1 LKQLLIPLSDAGA
14 RRRWTTIRHDVRAI
28 RIALV
33 TLATVACLTIGVAA
47 GDLLAPTAIAI
58 VLALVLAPAANL
70 LERRLKIPSGFAA
83 VLSVGATITILVT
96 AIVTFAPSASYWME
110 RAPQIIKS
118 VETKLEPIKHTLESL
133 QAQIERATSKPSQNP
148 GASPAAAPV
157 PPAVVDS
164 TKIVT
169 SLALFAPGA
178 LAQLFYVTM
187 MTIFLLAFR
196 AGYSEQLVLLPHHF
210 AGRVRMAR
218 IIRDVRQRVSG
229 YLFTVA
235 MINVCL
241 IPVIAVALS
250 IAGIS
255 DPILWGL
262 VYAVLNFIPI
272 IGPTCVILAGV
283 LVGLATADTLL
294 GALVLPLILLGIH
307 AIESNVV
314 QPLLVARRLV
324 VSPIAVFAMVAIL
337 VWMWGPF
344 ASITAV
350 PILILVHTIMMHVA
364 SLKPWATLLATE
376 HSTHGKHQ
384 HYIKHKRHH
393 HVWLRRQQPVPHGV
407 APINP
412 AAAVRP
418 RPPSG
423 PARDTAHSAQ

>member
-1 LKQLLIPLSDAGA
+1 
-14 RRRWTTIRHDVRAI
+14 
-28 RIALV
+28 
-33 TLATVACLTIGVAA
+33 
-47 GDLLAPTAIAI
+47 
-58 VLALVLAPAANL
+58 
-70 LERRLKIPSGFAA
+70 
-83 VLSVGATITILVT
+83 
-96 AIVTFAPSASYWME
+96 
-110 RAPQIIKS
+110 
-118 VETKLEPIKHTLESL
+118 
-133 QAQIERATSKPSQNP
+133 
-148 GASPAAAPV
+148 
-157 PPAVVDS
+157 VVDS

-235 MINVCL
+235 TINVCL
-241 IPVIAVALS
+241 IPVIAIALT
-250 IAGIS
+250 IAGVS

-283 LVGLATADTLL
+283 LVGLATADSLI
-294 GALVLPLILLGIH
+294 GALLLPLILLTIH

-364 SLKPWATLLATE
+364 SLKPWAALLATE
-376 HSTHGKHQ
+376 HSTHAKHQ

-393 HVWLRRQQPVPHGV
+393 HVWLRRKQPVPHGV

-412 AAAVRP
+412 AAVVRP
-418 RPPSG
+418 RPPST
-423 PARDTAHSAQ
+423 PARDKAHSAQ